1 MTTVKGQLKE
11 TLVGAVKEPELSLDA
26 KAAFDR
32 NARKDEDTGE
42 LYMTEDEFVN
52 AIAPAN
58 EDYVS
63 GLSTLKFGGNTVEQI
78 LVMRSIPLLT
88 LLNYIAQ
95 DSA

>member
-11 TLVGAVKEPELSLDA
+11 TLVGTIKEPELSQDA
-26 KAAFDR
+26 KVAFDR

-42 LYMTEDEFVN
+42 LYMTEEEFVN

-63 GLSTLKFGGNTVEQI
+63 WISTLEFGGNTVEQI
-78 LVMRSIPLLT
+78 LVMRNVPLLT
-88 LLNYIAQ
+88 LVNHIAQ